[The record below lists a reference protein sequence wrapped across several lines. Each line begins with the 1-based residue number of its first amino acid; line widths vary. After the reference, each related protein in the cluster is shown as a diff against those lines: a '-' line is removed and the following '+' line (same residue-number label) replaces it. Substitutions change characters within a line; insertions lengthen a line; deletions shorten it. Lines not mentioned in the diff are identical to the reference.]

1 MTCQDL
7 TPFPAAGG
15 ASAPCRVR
23 ASRLGLLPVL
33 VAVVVAGACA
43 DSDDDA
49 AAPLVDASLQG
60 IQLKLLVVD
69 DPELAAAAERLR
81 GEWNAQTG
89 AEFEVAEC
97 STSELLGAEKLDADA
112 VIAPSWVLAPLAQRE
127 WAAPVPREILGE
139 KSGPWPKIFET
150 LRTREAV
157 WDETV
162 YGVPCGS
169 PVLTCYYRAD
179 LLEKL
184 GRRPPK
190 SWEEYGEL
198 ADLLADRSKL
208 GGDDETGD
216 SSQAPP
222 RGGQSHFRGDHASR
236 GARRENRHS
245 PLWCGT
251 IEPLAEGWA
260 GLTLL
265 ARAAPAA
272 KHRDNFAALFDP
284 DSMEP
289 LVAGEPFVRA
299 LEQLVAASRHGPK
312 EPWRF
317 DPAAAR
323 AAFWAGQCGM
333 ALTWPTGAKQPGLPD
348 NPPPGCE
355 VGFLELFGSQ
365 DVYDVATRRWET
377 RGSDDDKRVT
387 LLGIAGRLGLV
398 PIRKGVR
405 PLKGRGSDPFSD
417 RLLVSAESGSMD
429 AAFQLL
435 FWLSGKD
442 LSPRFCT
449 ASPATTLFRNSHLTA
464 PRPWVE
470 SPVPEAAAA
479 QYAATL
485 DAALRRE
492 QFIFAL
498 RIPGRE
504 QYLAALDQAVLAA
517 VRGES
522 EPAEA
527 LEQAAE
533 KWRAVTAKLG
543 PEGQKQAYRRCLGLD

>member
-1 MTCQDL
+1 V
-7 TPFPAAGG
+7 AAL
-15 ASAPCRVR
+15 A
-23 ASRLGLLPVL
+23 
-33 VAVVVAGACA
+33 AGACGGP
-43 DSDDDA
+43 DQNGPPVDGDA
-49 AAPLVDASLQG
+49 TLDGV
-60 IQLKLLVVD
+60 QLKLLVVD
-69 DPELAAAAERLR
+69 DPQLAAAAERLR

-89 AEFEVAEC
+89 AEFDVAEC
-97 STSELLGAEKLDADA
+97 STSELLGAERLEVEA
-112 VIAPSWVLAPLAQRE
+112 VIAPSWLLAPLAERE
-127 WAAPVPREILGE
+127 WVAPVPREILE
-139 KSGPWPKIFET
+139 DKSGPWPRIFET

-157 WDETV
+157 WDDTV
-162 YGVPCGS
+162 YGVPFGS
-169 PVLTCYYRAD
+169 PILTCYYRAD

-184 GRRPPK
+184 GRRPPE

-198 ADLLADRSKL
+198 AQLLADRSKL
-208 GGDDETGD
+208 GAAAEAG
-216 SSQAPP
+216 SVSQVP
-222 RGGQSHFRGDHASR
+222 RGGQSHFRS
-236 GARRENRHS
+236 RENQDS

-299 LEQLVAASRHGPK
+299 LKQLVDASRHGPQ

-333 ALTWPTGAKQPGLPD
+333 ALTWPTGAKQEGLPKT
-348 NPPPGCE
+348 PPSGCE
-355 VGFLELFGSQ
+355 VGFLELFGSRE
-365 DVYDVATRRWET
+365 VYDVATRRWET

-398 PIRKGVR
+398 
-405 PLKGRGSDPFSD
+405 
-417 RLLVSAESGSMD
+417 SAESGSTD

-435 FWLSGKD
+435 FWLSGED

-449 ASPATTLFRNSHLTA
+449 ASPATTLFRESHLRT
-464 PRPWVE
+464 PGPWVE
-470 SPVPEAAAA
+470 SPMPEAAAA
-479 QYAATL
+479 QYVATLYDPATL
-485 DAALRRE
+485 DGALRRE

-504 QYLAALDQAVLAA
+504 RYLAALDEAVLAA
-517 VRGES
+517 VRGEL

-527 LEQAAE
+527 LAQAAE
-533 KWRAVTAKLG
+533 KWRDVTSEFG
-543 PEGQKQAYRRCLGLD
+543 PDRQKQAFRRCLGLD

>member
-1 MTCQDL
+1 V
-7 TPFPAAGG
+7 P
-15 ASAPCRVR
+15 
-23 ASRLGLLPVL
+23 LGLLVIVAAL
-33 VAVVVAGACA
+33 VSGACTGP
-43 DSDDDA
+43 DQNEP
-49 AAPLVDASLQG
+49 PLDGDASLG
-60 IQLKLLVVD
+60 GVQLELLVVD
-69 DPELAAAAERLR
+69 DPGLAAAAKRLR

-97 STSELLGAEKLDADA
+97 STSELLAAEKLNADA
-112 VIAPSWVLAPLAQRE
+112 VIVPSWVFAPLAERE
-127 WAAPVPREILGE
+127 WVAPVPHEILGE
-139 KSGPWPKIFET
+139 KSGPWPPIFET

-157 WDETV
+157 WDDTV
-162 YGVPCGS
+162 YGVPFGS

-184 GRRPPK
+184 GRRPPE

-198 ADLLADRSKL
+198 AELLADRSKL
-208 GGDDETGD
+208 GGDDETGNTL
-216 SSQAPP
+216 QVPP

-236 GARRENRHS
+236 GARRENRDS

-284 DSMEP
+284 ESMEP

-317 DPAAAR
+317 DPDAAR

-333 ALTWPTGAKQPGLPD
+333 ALTWPTGAKQEGLPK

-355 VGFLELFGSQ
+355 VGFLELFGSRE
-365 DVYDVATRRWET
+365 VYDVATRRWET

-387 LLGIAGRLGLV
+387 LLEVAGRLG
-398 PIRKGVR
+398 
-405 PLKGRGSDPFSD
+405 
-417 RLLVSAESGSMD
+417 LVSAESGSAD

-435 FWLSGKD
+435 FWLSGED

-449 ASPATTLFRNSHLTA
+449 ASPATTLFRDSHLTA

-470 SPVPEAAAA
+470 SPAPEAAAA

-485 DAALRRE
+485 YDAATFDAALRRE

-504 QYLAALDQAVLAA
+504 RYLAALDEAVLAA

-533 KWRAVTAKLG
+533 KWRAVTAQLG
-543 PEGQKQAYRRCLGLD
+543 PDAQKQAYRRCLGLD

>member
-1 MTCQDL
+1 MYTYRRHPMPL
-7 TPFPAAGG
+7 RLLVIVAA
-15 ASAPCRVR
+15 
-23 ASRLGLLPVL
+23 L
-33 VAVVVAGACA
+33 VAGACGGPDQNA
-43 DSDDDA
+43 PPPDA
-49 AAPLVDASLQG
+49 DASLEG
-60 IQLKLLVVD
+60 VRLELLVVD
-69 DPELAAAAERLR
+69 DPRLAAVAERLR
-81 GEWNAQTG
+81 GEWNARTG
-89 AEFEVAEC
+89 AEFDVAEC
-97 STSELLGAEKLDADA
+97 STSELLGDEKLDADA
-112 VIAPSWVLAPLAQRE
+112 VIAPSWVLAPLAQRNRV
-127 WAAPVPREILGE
+127 APVPHEILGE
-139 KSGPWPKIFET
+139 KSGPWPPIFET

-157 WDETV
+157 WDDTV
-162 YGVPCGS
+162 YGVPFGS

-184 GRRPPK
+184 GRRPPE

-198 ADLLADRSKL
+198 AELLADRSKL
-208 GGDDETGD
+208 GGAAEAG
-216 SSQAPP
+216 SGSQVARP
-222 RGGQSHFRGDHASR
+222 GGQSHFRGDHASR
-236 GARRENRHS
+236 GARRENRDS
-245 PLWCGT
+245 PPWCGT

-299 LEQLVAASRHGPK
+299 LQQLVAASRHGPK

-317 DPAAAR
+317 DPDAAR
-323 AAFWAGQCGM
+323 AAFWGGRCGM
-333 ALTWPTGAKQPGLPD
+333 ALTWPTGAKREGLPK

-365 DVYDVATRRWET
+365 EVYDVATRRWET

-387 LLGIAGRLGLV
+387 LLGVAGRLGLV
-398 PIRKGVR
+398 
-405 PLKGRGSDPFSD
+405 
-417 RLLVSAESGSMD
+417 SAESENRD

-435 FWLSGKD
+435 FWLSGED
-442 LSPRFCT
+442 VGPRFCT
-449 ASPATTLFRNSHLTA
+449 ASPATTLFRDSHLTA
-464 PRPWVE
+464 PRAWVE
-470 SPVPEAAAA
+470 TPAPEGAAA
-479 QYAATL
+479 QYVATLYDPATL
-485 DAALRRE
+485 DGALRRE

-504 QYLAALDQAVLAA
+504 RYLAALDQAVLAA

-527 LEQAAE
+527 LERAAE
-533 KWRAVTAKLG
+533 KWRAVTAQLG
-543 PEGQKQAYRRCLGLD
+543 PDRQKQAYRRCLGLD